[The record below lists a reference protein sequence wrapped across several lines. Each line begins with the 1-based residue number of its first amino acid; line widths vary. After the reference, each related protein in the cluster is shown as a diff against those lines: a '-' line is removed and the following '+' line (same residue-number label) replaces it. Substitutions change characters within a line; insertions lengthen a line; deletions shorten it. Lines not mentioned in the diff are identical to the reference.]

1 MCDRNNLLLGN
12 KRASKAEQRRKADMP
27 QSACAPKWICHKA
40 HALPKGTCYKGN
52 ALQSGCTRLVA
63 NWTVRDKRLL
73 LTIDGRKTRQGRLV
87 GLAGEEQLGRET
99 ICEATTHLLRG
110 AMGLDKSGQEGGL
123 SEADKPSGW
132 PSFLLPVFLLPL
144 SHLQLPQRGLIV
156 RGHGRHLLGIWIKA
170 SNAIYSHGHFN
181 VLKSV

>member
-1 MCDRNNLLLGN
+1 MLLGN

-27 QSACAPKWICHKA
+27 QSACAPKRICHKA
-40 HALPKGTCYKGN
+40 HALPKRMCYKGN

-87 GLAGEEQLGRET
+87 GLAGEEQIGRET

-110 AMGLDKSGQEGGL
+110 AMGLDKSGQEGRL

-132 PSFLLPVFLLPL
+132 PSFLLPVF
-144 SHLQLPQRGLIV
+144 SFRSLISSCPSV
-156 RGHGRHLLGIWIKA
+156 ASSSEDTAGIYWVSA
-170 SNAIYSHGHFN
+170 SRPRMQYTVMAI
-181 VLKSV
+181 LMC